1 MSLPVALQPG
11 YAAEPGGQPTGFLQL
26 VSEGMWRFASAILVP
41 MVVALALVAAG
52 CGGGGA
58 DHAATATVGASKA
71 SASCKLTKA
80 QRRTVALARTDIVR
94 LRRIEAPVQSFSQRG
109 APHEEQLTGKFLL
122 DLGTTKLP
130 VNVFSHL
137 LHQAKVA
144 TRLCGDCGSALE
156 TEEPVLGTR
165 SGMTTAQC
173 G

>member
-1 MSLPVALQPG
+1 MRRL
-11 YAAEPGGQPTGFLQL
+11 
-26 VSEGMWRFASAILVP
+26 ASATLVP
-41 MVVALALVAAG
+41 AVVLLALVAAG
-52 CGGGGA
+52 CGNGGR
-58 DHAATATVGASKA
+58 HAATATVGTSKA
-71 SASCKLTKA
+71 SACKLTKA
-80 QRRTVALARTDIVR
+80 QRHTVALARTDIVR
-94 LRRIEAPVQSFSQRG
+94 LRRIEAPVQSFSQQG

-165 SGMTTAQC
+165 SGMTSAQC